1 MMVGRAGGKDRECI
15 ERVGRGAEV
24 VVAGVHVRDREEL
37 GDLRRRGDVGHL
49 GKIIVAVVLSVPVR
63 SNGRPSEPATVT
75 AQAHRCCTR
84 VRTWLLL
91 LLSRPSMSPTKP
103 VKAAG
108 LDFWPVVSLLFWKE
122 AWMVAALCC
131 WSRPVKRSA
140 QLRFR
145 MSLPLRAERT
155 PSSTPRTGYFL

>member
-1 MMVGRAGGKDRECI
+1 MSGGGKDRECV

-49 GKIIVAVVLSVPVR
+49 GKIIVAVVFSVAVR
-63 SNGRPSEPATVT
+63 SNGRPSEESATVT
-75 AQAHRCCTR
+75 AQADRCCTH
-84 VRTWLLL
+84 VRTWLRLL
-91 LLSRPSMSPTKP
+91 PSRPSMSPTKP

-108 LDFWPVVSLLFWKE
+108 LELWPVVSLLFWKD

-131 WSRPVKRSA
+131 
-140 QLRFR
+140 
-145 MSLPLRAERT
+145 
-155 PSSTPRTGYFL
+155 